1 MAEPTC
7 QHNWLISADNGW
19 RWKFSTGWDGLGA
32 DLGPD
37 SSEAV
42 AAGSEGRLQGGLA
55 GCQVAGAVPGIVHT
69 LPTTCPVHSQQP
81 GQADPWIRQWTGIV
95 WAFLHSVGG
104 GIPKVIGAAAGR
116 RLKMEQGAGKRCLK
130 SSGKVDWVGRVME
143 VENGSGL
150 IHCKVHLSP
159 DWFIIP
165 LAKKF
170 WDSDSRANYISIC
183 SSEKLLQDPLSVLLT
198 MNTLRVFLANW
209 LSMLSEPPIYSLSA
223 FVNALSFCYFSKEKV
238 VLSVLWSSY
247 WSTITFLWEKLW
259 SALFIAS
266 WMDLTRK

>member
-7 QHNWLISADNGW
+7 QQNWLISADNRW

-104 GIPKVIGAAAGR
+104 RHTKGDRRRGR
-116 RLKMEQGAGKRCLK
+116 RTPQNGTGGWKTMFEIKRKSRLGWKGHGGGKMG
-130 SSGKVDWVGRVME
+130 VG
-143 VENGSGL
+143 
-150 IHCKVHLSP
+150 
-159 DWFIIP
+159 WFIAKCTSAQTDLSFLWPKSFGTQTLEPIISQYVPVKNCSRILFQCSWQWILWGYFLQIGFPCWVSHQFIP
-165 LAKKF
+165 SLHS
-170 WDSDSRANYISIC
+170 W
-183 SSEKLLQDPLSVLLT
+183 
-198 MNTLRVFLANW
+198 
-209 LSMLSEPPIYSLSA
+209 MLSASAIFQRKRLFWVYS
-223 FVNALSFCYFSKEKV
+223 V
-238 VLSVLWSSY
+238 
-247 WSTITFLWEKLW
+247 
-259 SALFIAS
+259 
-266 WMDLTRK
+266 

>member
-1 MAEPTC
+1 M
-7 QHNWLISADNGW
+7 
-19 RWKFSTGWDGLGA
+19 GA

-37 SSEAV
+37 SSAV

-104 GIPKVIGAAAGR
+104 GIPKVIGDAAGG

-130 SSGKVDWVGRVME
+130 SSRKVDWVGRVME
-143 VENGSGL
+143 VENGRSGL

-159 DWFIIP
+159 D
-165 LAKKF
+165 
-170 WDSDSRANYISIC
+170 
-183 SSEKLLQDPLSVLLT
+183 
-198 MNTLRVFLANW
+198 
-209 LSMLSEPPIYSLSA
+209 
-223 FVNALSFCYFSKEKV
+223 
-238 VLSVLWSSY
+238 
-247 WSTITFLWEKLW
+247 
-259 SALFIAS
+259 
-266 WMDLTRK
+266 